1 MPRFYVLITITLLA
15 MIAGCQV
22 VPATGDTATDA
33 ASAENFIIQ
42 SVPGYA
48 VTDAASV
55 TDALAK
61 AGVTGSLITGNLPAA
76 GSLGKLNDIVQC
88 YKGVGA
94 VAARV
99 YTETNIINTINGTP
113 KIGVLAVINTTRLQ
127 RNLLQCVLNTGAS
140 AQAAGGIEPCGG
152 SGGFK
157 VNNEDLQYL
166 YAATVPELCQTF
178 QSHFNGR

>member
-1 MPRFYVLITITLLA
+1 MRQIFGLIISA
-15 MIAGCQV
+15 MVVVISACQL
-22 VPATGDTATDA
+22 VPSTGDKSTDA
-33 ASAENFIIQ
+33 AAAENFIIQ
-42 SVPGYA
+42 SIPGYA

-61 AGVTGSLITGNLPAA
+61 AGVTGSLLTGNLPAA

-140 AQAAGGIEPCGG
+140 VQSATSIEPCGG

-157 VNNEDLQYL
+157 VNGEDLQYL

-178 QSHFNGR
+178 QANFNGR

>member
-1 MPRFYVLITITLLA
+1 MRQIYGLITCVLL
-15 MIAGCQV
+15 MVIAGCQV
-22 VPATGDTATDA
+22 VPSTGDKATDA
-33 ASAENFIIQ
+33 AAAENFIIQ
-42 SVPGYA
+42 SIPGYA

-61 AGVTGSLITGNLPAA
+61 AGVTGSLLTGNLPAA
-76 GSLGKLNDIVQC
+76 GSLGKINYIVQC

-152 SGGFK
+152 SGSFK

-166 YAATVPELCQTF
+166 YAATTPELCQTF
-178 QSHFNGR
+178 QASFNGR